1 MLRSNLNVDLDL
13 DTALADQANT
23 EIMRPVLTFK
33 IYFIDR
39 KHGTCCTLPCYKKV
53 EIVELSVYQFR

>member
-33 IYFIDR
+33 IYNGKQII
-39 KHGTCCTLPCYKKV
+39 L
-53 EIVELSVYQFR
+53 